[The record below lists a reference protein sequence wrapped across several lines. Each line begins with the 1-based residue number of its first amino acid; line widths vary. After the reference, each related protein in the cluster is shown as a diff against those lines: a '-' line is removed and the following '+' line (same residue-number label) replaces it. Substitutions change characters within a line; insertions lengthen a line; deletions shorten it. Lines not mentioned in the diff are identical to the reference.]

1 MNYLQLENATKT
13 YGDKVLFRDINLQ
26 VNKGD
31 KIALVAKNGTGKSTL
46 LRVVTGAEKP
56 EGEQA
61 KWLLRK
67 DVRISFLPQDP
78 EFFTGQT
85 VLEAIFDADSP
96 MIQAIRQYELALLHP
111 EKAELLQAALLKM
124 DDLKAWDFEARIKE
138 ILFKLNITDLEQK
151 VETLSGG
158 QQKRLA
164 LTRLLIEEPE
174 FLILDEPT
182 NHLDVDMIEWL
193 EDFLK
198 QPNLTLFMV

>member
-67 DVRISFLPQDP
+67 DVRISFLP
-78 EFFTGQT
+78 
-85 VLEAIFDADSP
+85 
-96 MIQAIRQYELALLHP
+96 
-111 EKAELLQAALLKM
+111 
-124 DDLKAWDFEARIKE
+124 
-138 ILFKLNITDLEQK
+138 
-151 VETLSGG
+151 
-158 QQKRLA
+158 
-164 LTRLLIEEPE
+164 
-174 FLILDEPT
+174 
-182 NHLDVDMIEWL
+182 
-193 EDFLK
+193 
-198 QPNLTLFMV
+198 